1 MSDPRNDDSF
11 DVLDN
16 AAREE
21 EENTTTPPPGLN
33 ALAEA
38 AAVRALQQLLQSA
51 GGTPPGG
58 SPGGAGSSAANP
70 LFMETPKKISKVI
83 NPYGNFNDMEGKEK
97 KANFEKLAE
106 ADDDWEKVD
115 VTVANS
121 KLLWDLFKDKSITYR
136 WRKYSNIPTQ
146 GDGTINATE
155 STSASGKTRIMNA
168 DLKEMVSMI
177 DDPAHVTMDHVK
189 SRTAW
194 FMGGDSQKLVAHKKP
209 EDMLMEDLDLEA
221 SGNLGLVNKF
231 KQQCRVVSQI
241 IWATIKNHVSDKS
254 YKSLLVHQHQFVF
267 TDAETED
274 QYYDGFIM
282 LKMVLDIIKPDV
294 AVDVKLI
301 ENKLKSMT
309 VAKGDNNFQLMCSM
323 MMGWEQEIHVEKGDT
338 GYSESSFLTDFFR
351 AAKTAKNEQFL
362 LRIQDSYDKW
372 VMGEE
377 TDKAVIIEKLCK
389 LYRNY
394 VADKTWNTTS
404 NRDAK
409 IIALSTRIDEGKKQL
424 AKVTDKLKKVSF
436 DSEKGKPKTF
446 YKGSAKAGDLWKFKW
461 EGPDTKCPTTGASYK
476 WCKHHGDGMYMPA
489 YHNHDEWAKNKA
501 AKRAGTSDTSYR
513 RDKRARD
520 TNDSGGGPA
529 QKKGSGPSKM
539 VLNDRIRTSLV
550 TQFGMTVD
558 DANNVFNNAYKE
570 GDSSKD

>member
-1 MSDPRNDDSF
+1 
-11 DVLDN
+11 
-16 AAREE
+16 
-21 EENTTTPPPGLN
+21 
-33 ALAEA
+33 
-38 AAVRALQQLLQSA
+38 
-51 GGTPPGG
+51 
-58 SPGGAGSSAANP
+58 
-70 LFMETPKKISKVI
+70 
-83 NPYGNFNDMEGKEK
+83 MEGKEK

-274 QYYDGFIM
+274 QY
-282 LKMVLDIIKPDV
+282 
-294 AVDVKLI
+294 
-301 ENKLKSMT
+301 
-309 VAKGDNNFQLMCSM
+309 
-323 MMGWEQEIHVEKGDT
+323 
-338 GYSESSFLTDFFR
+338 
-351 AAKTAKNEQFL
+351 
-362 LRIQDSYDKW
+362 
-372 VMGEE
+372 
-377 TDKAVIIEKLCK
+377 
-389 LYRNY
+389 
-394 VADKTWNTTS
+394 
-404 NRDAK
+404 
-409 IIALSTRIDEGKKQL
+409 
-424 AKVTDKLKKVSF
+424 
-436 DSEKGKPKTF
+436 
-446 YKGSAKAGDLWKFKW
+446 
-461 EGPDTKCPTTGASYK
+461 
-476 WCKHHGDGMYMPA
+476 
-489 YHNHDEWAKNKA
+489 
-501 AKRAGTSDTSYR
+501 
-513 RDKRARD
+513 
-520 TNDSGGGPA
+520 
-529 QKKGSGPSKM
+529 
-539 VLNDRIRTSLV
+539 
-550 TQFGMTVD
+550 
-558 DANNVFNNAYKE
+558 
-570 GDSSKD
+570 